1 MPVTSVS
8 LSALYGIPQFC
19 IKQYNNFEWHEE
31 HEHIWP
37 DNSEFEKTILLFIF
51 IIIWARTSKLLPNE
65 KHKALDEYSSQAT
78 ELARHF
84 PNCINLSL
92 VIIKFSIRRYSDCLC
107 LKLSLVEGWGET
119 RQTHQKYYACSVNF
133 SGSAISDL
141 NQDTWFSHLFPTTKC
156 SSIASQSILKV
167 LRKGRSSVMIK

>member
-1 MPVTSVS
+1 MEYLSSVS
-8 LSALYGIPQFC
+8 NSTIILSGMKNTNIYDQ
-19 IKQYNNFEWHEE
+19 
-31 HEHIWP
+31 
-37 DNSEFEKTILLFIF
+37 
-51 IIIWARTSKLLPNE
+51 IIQSLKRQS
-65 KHKALDEYSSQAT
+65 
-78 ELARHF
+78 
-84 PNCINLSL
+84 CCLSL
-92 VIIKFSIRRYSDCLC
+92 LLYELEQVNFSQMKNIKPLTNIRHRLRNWRGTSLTALTCPVIIKFSIRRYSDCLC